1 MVSLKH
7 EISLSSNFDLSSRK
21 FIHTSLFHHEQG
33 EKVNWTNKHTKCEV
47 HDSFCQRFFCFCFCF
62 FPLKEKRIVRKK
74 TASVMIWG
82 FVLQSLL
89 TPPESGYRW
98 WNISYY
104 FPKNTVEL
112 RKTCSSSSTTNT
124 CNRENANYLKGFL
137 IMQLPSRFSRVWLCA
152 TSWTTDYQASLSMG
166 FSRQEH
172 WSGLPFPSPMHESGK
187 WKWSHSV
194 MSDS

>member
-47 HDSFCQRFFCFCFCF
+47 HDSFCQLFFF

-74 TASVMIWG
+74 TASVTIWG
-82 FVLQSLL
+82 FILQSLL

-137 IMQLPSRFSRVWLCA
+137 ITQLPSRFSRVRLCA
-152 TSWTTDYQASLSMG
+152 TSWTADYQASLSMG